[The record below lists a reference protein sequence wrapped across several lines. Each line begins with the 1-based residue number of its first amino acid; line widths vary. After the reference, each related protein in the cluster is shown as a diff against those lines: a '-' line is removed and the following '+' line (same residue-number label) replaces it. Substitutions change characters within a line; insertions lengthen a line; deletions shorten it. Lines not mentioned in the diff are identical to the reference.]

1 MTVPTTPTTGTQPR
15 RTQVVRIW
23 RQNRCLRSSTIRRY
37 LRWVRRFQAYC
48 RAQDLEEGS
57 QLTLAGVGTFATWY
71 AKRQGIDRNLAF
83 EGARSALRAWALA
96 LPVLGY
102 PTPPWE
108 PEFEPRSPSCPLLEE
123 FEEHLA
129 RHRGN
134 PAVTRKKKLAHIT
147 VFLAFLRS
155 RQRNMVEVD
164 LADVDAFIVT
174 CRHHYAR
181 TTVADIASSLRGFLR
196 FLHATGR
203 LAVDLAPSVMVPIVR
218 RGERPLRALPWEKVQ
233 QILGAIDRTTA
244 AGRRDYALLLLMSV
258 YGLGAGEVLRLRL
271 EDIDWRAGVLHATR
285 AKTGVAVELPV
296 LPAVA
301 RVLVGYLRHGRP
313 QHARTRQLFV
323 SLRAPHGPLAASS
336 AVRHSLHKHARVAG
350 VSAPYLGSHV
360 LRHTHACRELEQGV
374 PPKVIGDIL
383 GHRRPESTSAYLRV
397 ATERLREV
405 ALALPA

>member
-1 MTVPTTPTTGTQPR
+1 MPA
-15 RTQVVRIW
+15 
-23 RQNRCLRSSTIRRY
+23 N
-37 LRWVRRFQAYC
+37 A
-48 RAQDLEEGS
+48 
-57 QLTLAGVGTFATWY
+57 
-71 AKRQGIDRNLAF
+71 GIDRSLAL

-96 LPVLGY
+96 LEVLGC
-102 PTPPWE
+102 PTPLWE
-108 PEFEPRSPSCPLLEE
+108 PAPEPRSPSCPLLEE

-134 PAVTRKKKLAHIT
+134 PPVTRKKKMAHLA
-147 VFLAFLRS
+147 VFLAFLHGRRRS
-155 RQRNMVEVD
+155 MAELN
-164 LADVDAFIVT
+164 LADIDAFIVA

-181 TTVADIASSLRGFLR
+181 TTVADMASSLRGFLR
-196 FLHATGR
+196 FLHITGR
-203 LAVDLAPSVMVPIVR
+203 LAVDLAPSVMAPIVR

-233 QILGAIDRTTA
+233 RILGAIDRSTA

-258 YGLGAGEVLRLRL
+258 YGLGAGEVLGLRL
-271 EDIDWRAGVLHATR
+271 EDIDWRAGVLHVTR
-285 AKTGVAVELPV
+285 PKTGVAVDLPL

-301 RVLVGYLRHGRP
+301 RVLVAYLRHGRP
-313 QHARTRQLFV
+313 QHASTRRLFV
-323 SLRAPHGPLAASS
+323 SLRAPHGPLGASA
-336 AVRHSLHKHARVAG
+336 AVRHILHKHARTAG

-374 PPKVIGDIL
+374 PPKMIGDIL

>member
-1 MTVPTTPTTGTQPR
+1 MTVPTTGTEPR

-23 RQNRCLRSSTIRRY
+23 RQNRCLRSSTIGLY
-37 LRWVRRFQAYC
+37 LRWVRRFKTYC

-57 QLTLAGVGTFATWY
+57 QLTLAGVETFATWY

-96 LPVLGY
+96 LRVLGY

-108 PEFEPRSPSCPLLEE
+108 PESEPRSPSCPLLEE

-134 PAVTRKKKLAHIT
+134 PAVTRKKKMAHIT

-155 RQRNMVEVD
+155 RQRSMEDLD
-164 LADVDAFIVT
+164 LADIDAFIVT

-181 TTVADIASSLRGFLR
+181 TTVADMVSSLRGFLR

-203 LAVDLAPSVMVPIVR
+203 LAVDLAPSVMAPIVR

-233 QILGAIDRTTA
+233 RILGAIDRSTA
-244 AGRRDYALLLLMSV
+244 GGRRDYALLLLMSI

-271 EDIDWRAGVLHATR
+271 DDIDWRAAVLHVTR
-285 AKTGVAVELPV
+285 PKTGVQVQLPL

-313 QHARTRQLFV
+313 QHASTRRLFV
-323 SLRAPHGPLAASS
+323 SLRAPHGPLGASS
-336 AVRHSLHKHARVAG
+336 AVRHILHKHARAAG

-360 LRHTHACRELEQGV
+360 LRHTHACREFEQGV

>member
-1 MTVPTTPTTGTQPR
+1 MTIPTTGTQQR

-23 RQNRCLRSSTIRRY
+23 RQNRCLRSSTIGVY
-37 LRWVRRFQAYC
+37 LLWVQRFKAYC
-48 RAQDLEEGS
+48 RGQKIKEVS
-57 QLTLAGVGTFATWY
+57 QLTLAGVDTFATWY
-71 AKRQGIDRNLAF
+71 ASKRGIDHSLAL

-96 LPVLGY
+96 LEVLGCL
-102 PTPPWE
+102 TPLWE
-108 PEFEPRSPSCPLLEE
+108 PAPEPRSPSCPLLEE

-134 PAVTRKKKLAHIT
+134 PPVTRKKKMAHLA
-147 VFLAFLRS
+147 VFLAFLHGRRRS
-155 RQRNMVEVD
+155 MAELN
-164 LADVDAFIVT
+164 LADIDAFIVA

-181 TTVADIASSLRGFLR
+181 TTVADMTSSLRGFLR
-196 FLHATGR
+196 FLHITGR
-203 LAVDLAPSVMVPIVR
+203 LAVDLAPSVMAPIVR

-233 QILGAIDRTTA
+233 QILGAIDRSTA

-258 YGLGAGEVLRLRL
+258 YGLGAGEVLGLRL
-271 EDIDWRAGVLHATR
+271 EDIDWRAGVLHVTR
-285 AKTGVAVELPV
+285 PKTGVAVDLPL

-301 RVLVGYLRHGRP
+301 RMLVAYLRHGRP
-313 QHARTRQLFV
+313 QHASTRRLFV
-323 SLRAPHGPLAASS
+323 SLRAPHGPLGASA
-336 AVRHSLHKHARVAG
+336 AVRHILHKHARTAG

-374 PPKVIGDIL
+374 PPKTIGDIL

>member
-1 MTVPTTPTTGTQPR
+1 MTIPTTGTQPR

-23 RQNRCLRSSTIRRY
+23 RQNRCLRSSTIGVY
-37 LRWVRRFQAYC
+37 LLWVQRFKAYC
-48 RAQDLEEGS
+48 RAQKIEEVS
-57 QLTLAGVGTFATWY
+57 QLTLAGVDSFAIWY
-71 AKRQGIDRNLAF
+71 ASKRGIDHSLAL

-96 LPVLGY
+96 LEVLGCL
-102 PTPPWE
+102 TPLWE
-108 PEFEPRSPSCPLLEE
+108 PAPEPRSPSCPLLEE

-134 PAVTRKKKLAHIT
+134 PPVTRKKKMAHLA
-147 VFLAFLRS
+147 VFLAFLHGRRRS
-155 RQRNMVEVD
+155 MAELN
-164 LADVDAFIVT
+164 LADIDAFIVA

-181 TTVADIASSLRGFLR
+181 TTVADMASSLRGFLR
-196 FLHATGR
+196 FLHITGR
-203 LAVDLAPSVMVPIVR
+203 LAVDLAPSVMAPIVR

-233 QILGAIDRTTA
+233 RILGAIDRSTA
-244 AGRRDYALLLLMSV
+244 AGQRDYALLLLMSV
-258 YGLGAGEVLRLRL
+258 YGLGAGEVLGLRL
-271 EDIDWRAGVLHATR
+271 EDIDWHAGVLHVTR
-285 AKTGVAVELPV
+285 PKTGVAVDLPL

-301 RVLVGYLRHGRP
+301 RVLVAYLRHGRP
-313 QHARTRQLFV
+313 QHASTRRLFV
-323 SLRAPHGPLAASS
+323 SLRAPHGPLGASA
-336 AVRHSLHKHARVAG
+336 AVRHILHKHARTAG

-374 PPKVIGDIL
+374 PPKTIGDIL

>member
-1 MTVPTTPTTGTQPR
+1 MTIPTTPTTGTQPR

-23 RQNRCLRSSTIRRY
+23 RQNRCLRSSTIGLY
-37 LRWVRRFQAYC
+37 LLWVRRFKTYC
-48 RAQDLEEGS
+48 RAQDLEGGS
-57 QLTLAGVGTFATWY
+57 QLTLAGVETFATWY

-96 LPVLGY
+96 LRVLGY

-108 PEFEPRSPSCPLLEE
+108 PESEPRSPSCPLLEE
-123 FEEHLA
+123 FEKHLA

-134 PAVTRKKKLAHIT
+134 PAVTRKKKMAHIS

-155 RQRNMVEVD
+155 RQRNMAELD

-203 LAVDLAPSVMVPIVR
+203 LARDLAPSVMAPIVR

-233 QILGAIDRTTA
+233 RILGAIDRSTA

-258 YGLGAGEVLRLRL
+258 YGLGPARCCACAWTTSTGAPALCMSPDRRLA
-271 EDIDWRAGVLHATR
+271 WRWSYLCCRPWPACWWATCAMDAHNMR
-285 AKTGVAVELPV
+285 ARAISLSAFGHPMGRSPLPQPCGTSCTNMPELPV
-296 LPAVA
+296 SRPLPSAARCYAIPLPA
-301 RVLVGYLRHGRP
+301 GSSSKGCRP
-313 QHARTRQLFV
+313 R
-323 SLRAPHGPLAASS
+323 
-336 AVRHSLHKHARVAG
+336 
-350 VSAPYLGSHV
+350 
-360 LRHTHACRELEQGV
+360 
-374 PPKVIGDIL
+374 
-383 GHRRPESTSAYLRV
+383 
-397 ATERLREV
+397 
-405 ALALPA
+405 

>member
-1 MTVPTTPTTGTQPR
+1 MTTSPADTQPR

-23 RQNRCLRSSTIRRY
+23 RQNRCLRSSTIGLY
-37 LRWVRRFQAYC
+37 LLWVRRFNAYC
-48 RAQDLEEGS
+48 RAQQLGEVS
-57 QLTLAGVGTFATWY
+57 QLTLAGVARFATWY
-71 AKRQGIDRNLAF
+71 ANKRGSDRDLAF

-96 LPVLGY
+96 LGVLGY
-102 PTPPWE
+102 ATPPWE
-108 PEFEPRSPSCPLLEE
+108 PAPEPRSPSCPLLEE
-123 FEEHLA
+123 YVEHLA

-134 PAVTRKKKLAHIT
+134 PAATRKKKMAHIAG
-147 VFLAFLRS
+147 FLAFLRTRRRRVS
-155 RQRNMVEVD
+155 ELSLPD
-164 LADVDAFIVT
+164 IDAFIVA
-174 CRHHYAR
+174 CRQHYAR
-181 TTVADIASSLRGFLR
+181 TTVAGICSSLRGFVR

-203 LAVDLAPSVMVPIVR
+203 LAVDLAPSVMAPIVR
-218 RGERPLRALPWEKVQ
+218 RGERPLRALPWEAVRP
-233 QILGAIDRTTA
+233 ILGVIDRNTA
-244 AGRRDYALLLLMSV
+244 DGRRDYALLLLMSI

-271 EDIDWRAGVLHATR
+271 DDIDWRAAVLHVTR
-285 AKTGVAVELPV
+285 PKTGMQVQLPL

-313 QHARTRQLFV
+313 QHASTRHLFV
-323 SLRAPHGPLAASS
+323 SLRAPHGPLGASS
-336 AVRHSLHKHARVAG
+336 AVQHIIHKHAQAAG

-397 ATERLREV
+397 ATEGLREV

>member
-1 MTVPTTPTTGTQPR
+1 MTIPTSTQPR

-23 RQNRCLRSSTIRRY
+23 RQNRCLRSSTIGVY
-37 LRWVRRFQAYC
+37 LLWAQRFRAYC
-48 RAQDLEEGS
+48 RTQKLVEVS
-57 QLTLAGVGTFATWY
+57 QLTLAGVDTFATWY
-71 AKRQGIDRNLAF
+71 ASKRGIDRRLVF

-96 LPVLGY
+96 LEAMDC

-108 PEFEPRSPSCPLLEE
+108 PAPKTASPFCPLLEE

-134 PAVTRKKKLAHIT
+134 PPATRKKKLAHIT
-147 VFLAFLRS
+147 AFLAFLRG
-155 RQRNMVEVD
+155 RQSDIAELA
-164 LADVDAFIVT
+164 LADIDAFIVS
-174 CRHHYAR
+174 CREHYAR
-181 TTVADIASSLRGFLR
+181 TTVADMASSVRSFLR
-196 FLHATGR
+196 FLHTIGR
-203 LAVDLAPSVMVPIVR
+203 LASDLAPSVMAPIVR

-233 QILGAIDRTTA
+233 RILGAIDRSTA

-258 YGLGAGEVLRLRL
+258 YGLGAGEVLGLRL
-271 EDIDWRAGVLHATR
+271 EDIDWRADILHVIR
-285 AKTGVAVELPV
+285 PKTGVAVELPL

-301 RVLVGYLRHGRP
+301 RVLVAYLRHGRP
-313 QHARTRQLFV
+313 QHAHTRRLFI
-323 SLRAPHGPLAASS
+323 SLRAPHGPLGASS
-336 AVRHSLHKHARVAG
+336 AVRHILHKHAQTAG
-350 VSAPYLGSHV
+350 VSAVYLGSHV

-405 ALALPA
+405 ALALPT

>member
-1 MTVPTTPTTGTQPR
+1 MTIPTTGTQQR

-23 RQNRCLRSSTIRRY
+23 RQNRCLRSSTIGVY
-37 LRWVRRFQAYC
+37 LLWVQRFKAYC
-48 RAQDLEEGS
+48 RGPKIKEVS
-57 QLTLAGVGTFATWY
+57 QLTLAGVDTFATWY
-71 AKRQGIDRNLAF
+71 ASKRGIDHSLAL

-96 LPVLGY
+96 LEVLGCL
-102 PTPPWE
+102 TPLWE
-108 PEFEPRSPSCPLLEE
+108 PAPEPRSPSCPLLEE

-134 PAVTRKKKLAHIT
+134 PPVTRKKKMAHLA
-147 VFLAFLRS
+147 VFLAFLHGRRRS
-155 RQRNMVEVD
+155 MAELN
-164 LADVDAFIVT
+164 LADIDAFIVA

-181 TTVADIASSLRGFLR
+181 TTVADMTSSLRGFLR
-196 FLHATGR
+196 FLHITGR
-203 LAVDLAPSVMVPIVR
+203 LAVDLAPSVMAPIVR

-233 QILGAIDRTTA
+233 QILGAIDRSTA

-258 YGLGAGEVLRLRL
+258 YGLGAGEVLGLRL
-271 EDIDWRAGVLHATR
+271 EDIDWRAGVLHVTR
-285 AKTGVAVELPV
+285 PKTGVAVDLPL

-301 RVLVGYLRHGRP
+301 RMLVAYLRHGRP
-313 QHARTRQLFV
+313 QHASTRRLFV
-323 SLRAPHGPLAASS
+323 SLRAPHGPLGASA
-336 AVRHSLHKHARVAG
+336 AVRHILHKHARTAG

-374 PPKVIGDIL
+374 PPKTIGDIL

>member
-1 MTVPTTPTTGTQPR
+1 MTVPTTGTQPR

-23 RQNRCLRSSTIRRY
+23 RQNRCLRSSTIGLY
-37 LRWVRRFQAYC
+37 LLWVRRFKAYC
-48 RAQDLEEGS
+48 CAQDLEEGS
-57 QLTLAGVGTFATWY
+57 QLTLAGVDTFATWY
-71 AKRQGIDRNLAF
+71 AKRQGSDRNLAF

-96 LPVLGY
+96 LRVLGY
-102 PTPPWE
+102 PTPSWE
-108 PEFEPRSPSCPLLEE
+108 PESEPRSPSCPLLEE

-134 PAVTRKKKLAHIT
+134 PAVTRKKKLAQIT
-147 VFLAFLRS
+147 AFLAFLRS
-155 RQRNMVEVD
+155 RQRNMAELD
-164 LADVDAFIVT
+164 LADIDAFIVA

-203 LAVDLAPSVMVPIVR
+203 LAVDLAPSVMAPIVR
-218 RGERPLRALPWEKVQ
+218 RGERPLRALPWEKVRR
-233 QILGAIDRTTA
+233 ILDAIDRSTA
-244 AGRRDYALLLLMSV
+244 GGRRDYALLLLMSV
-258 YGLGAGEVLRLRL
+258 YGLGAGEVLGLRL
-271 EDIDWRAGVLHATR
+271 EDIDWHAGVLHVTR
-285 AKTGVAVELPV
+285 PKTGVAVELPL

-301 RVLVGYLRHGRP
+301 RVLVNYLRRGRP
-313 QHARTRQLFV
+313 QHASTRRLFV
-323 SLRAPHGPLAASS
+323 SLRAPHGPLGASS
-336 AVRHSLHKHARVAG
+336 AVRHILHKHARAAG

-405 ALALPA
+405 ALVLPA